1 MNQVM
6 ESARRWLAAGY
17 SILPIATDGRK
28 RPAGQVLPR
37 DQDGH
42 PSWLPYQ
49 SRIADEDELARWYGS
64 AAPYGIGIICGDI
77 SGSLIVLDC
86 ESEQVWLDI
95 EREARAGGGRLQE
108 LVDGATLVATPSGGR
123 HLFIHLDCQVPGGT
137 VLARDQ
143 NRQVLVET
151 RGAGHY
157 VVAPGSP
164 ASVHETNQP
173 YVLIR
178 SGTSI
183 GNEFEDV
190 GQLWTAA
197 ELESIL
203 SIARSFNRYVPPEM
217 IRTSSSP
224 GSPGPEADSPG
235 SVWNRTGDW
244 AEILEP
250 HGWRPVGTRGDTVL
264 WCRPGKSSGISATT
278 GHCRTPGSGDLLF
291 VFSSNAA
298 PFEPD
303 TAYSKFAALALLSHG
318 GDFSA
323 AAKDLRER
331 GIGGTESADFQFQIS
346 VPPPDVVQP
355 DGSVRARRYLLSS
368 ELSAIDPD
376 VQWLVHG
383 LIRRGAGT
391 MLSAHPKAGKTTFMA
406 HMLKALGA
414 GEPFLG
420 LATKAS
426 KVLIISE
433 EDQST
438 LAERRDDIGLGN
450 HLGWYVRPFPV
461 RPTMVLWQAFLKEV
475 MSDGQHF
482 GADLVILDT
491 LAKHL
496 PCKDENHATEVET
509 ALQPLWALTQSNMG
523 LMCIHHTKKQI
534 MDDGTGA
541 RGSLAFNGFFEVLL
555 ELSRTDKSNLADNRR
570 TLRGMSRLKH
580 CPDELIIELVDGVY
594 RRAGS
599 DREYDR
605 ARLESKV
612 MEYLNRSGQSRIGDI
627 CLAADAARP
636 QVQTVL
642 DQLAAAGIVS
652 VTGERTDRRDHRAYG
667 IANNGNGERFQ

>member
-1 MNQVM
+1 MMSVID
-6 ESARRWLAAGY
+6 SARQWIANGY

-37 DQDGH
+37 DQDGV
-42 PSWLPYQ
+42 PSWLPFQ
-49 SRIADEDELARWYGS
+49 SRIADENELNRWYGS
-64 AAPYGIGIICGDI
+64 AAPYGLGIICGDI

-86 ESEQVWLDI
+86 ESEEVWLDI
-95 EREARAGGGRLQE
+95 EREARASGGRLQQ
-108 LVDGATLVATPSGGR
+108 LVDAATLTATPSGGR
-123 HLFIHLDCQVPGGT
+123 HLFIHLDCQTPPGT
-137 VLARDQ
+137 ILARDA

-164 ASVHETNQP
+164 ASVHELNLP
-173 YVLIR
+173 YQLIR

-183 GNEFEDV
+183 GNSFEDV

-197 ELESIL
+197 ELETIL
-203 SIARSFNRYVPPEM
+203 SIAKSFNRYVAPEM
-217 IRTSSSP
+217 IRTSP
-224 GSPGPEADSPG
+224 RQGTAAPDNDSPG
-235 SVWNRTGDW
+235 STWNRIGDW

-303 TAYSKFAALALLSHG
+303 TAYSKFAALAILSHG

-323 AAKDLRER
+323 AAKDLKER
-331 GIGGTESADFQFQIS
+331 GIGGSTSADFSLQIT

-368 ELSAIDPD
+368 ELSAIDPE

-406 HMLKALGA
+406 YLLKALGS

-420 LATKAS
+420 MATKPS
-426 KVLIISE
+426 KVLVISE

-438 LAERRDDIGLGN
+438 LTERRDDIGLGN
-450 HLGWYVRPFPV
+450 HIGWYVRPFPV
-461 RPTMVLWQAFLKEV
+461 RPTMVLWQAFIKEV
-475 MSDGQHF
+475 LADGQHF

-509 ALQPLWALTQSNMG
+509 ALQPLWALTQQN
-523 LMCIHHTKKQI
+523 LALFVIHHTKKQM

-541 RGSLAFNGFFEVLL
+541 RGSLAFNGFFEILL
-555 ELSRTDKSNLADNRR
+555 ELSRTDKANLADNRR

-580 CPDELIIELVDGVY
+580 CPDELIIELVNGIY

-605 ARLESKV
+605 ARLESKI

-627 CLAADAARP
+627 CLAVDAAKP
-636 QVQTVL
+636 QIQSVL

-652 VTGERTDRRDHRAYG
+652 VAGERTEKRDHRTYG
-667 IANNGNGERFQ
+667 LAMASTMIGDR

>member
-1 MNQVM
+1 MSVLGW
-6 ESARRWLAAGY
+6 ARQWLTNGY

-37 DQDGH
+37 DGNGV
-42 PSWLPYQ
+42 PSWLPFQ
-49 SRIADEDELARWYGS
+49 ARIADEHELDRWYGS

-86 ESEQVWLDI
+86 ESEEVWLDI
-95 EREARAGGGRLQE
+95 EREARAAGGRLQQ
-108 LVDGATLVATPSGGR
+108 LVDAATLTATPSGGR
-123 HLFIHLDCQVPGGT
+123 HLFIHLDCQTPPGII
-137 VLARDQ
+137 LARDA
-143 NRQVLVET
+143 NRQVLIET

-164 ASVHETNQP
+164 ASVHELNLP
-173 YVLIR
+173 YQLIR
-178 SGTSI
+178 SGTCI
-183 GNEFEDV
+183 GNTFEDLD
-190 GQLWTAA
+190 QLWTAA
-197 ELESIL
+197 ELKTIL
-203 SIARSFNRYVPPEM
+203 SIAKSFNSYVAPEM
-217 IRTSSSP
+217 IRNAP
-224 GSPGPEADSPG
+224 KQGAAAPDNDSPG
-235 SVWNRTGDW
+235 STWNRIGDW

-250 HGWRPVGTRGDTVL
+250 HGWRPVGTRGDTIL

-298 PFEPD
+298 PFEAH

-323 AAKDLRER
+323 AAKDLKER
-331 GIGGTESADFQFQIS
+331 GIGGSNSADFSLQITI
-346 VPPPDVVQP
+346 PPPDLVQP
-355 DGSVRARRYLLSS
+355 DGSIRARRYLLSS
-368 ELSAIDPD
+368 ELSSIDIK

-406 HMLKALGA
+406 HMLKALGT
-414 GEPFLG
+414 GESFLG

-509 ALQPLWALTQSNMG
+509 ALQPLWTLTQQNMAM
-523 LMCIHHTKKQI
+523 MCIHHTKKQV

-555 ELSRTDKSNLADNRR
+555 ELSRTDKANLADNRR

-612 MEYLNRSGQSRIGDI
+612 MQYLNRSGQSRIGDI
-627 CLAADAARP
+627 CLAADSPRP
-636 QVQTVL
+636 QVQSVL

-652 VTGERTDRRDHRAYG
+652 VTGERTDKRDHRTYG
-667 IANNGNGERFQ
+667 LAMAATMIGER